1 MQTKHLFLE
10 LQLLLTVEGKQ
21 KRYHFTNRSRNREY
35 LSYILAGYESV
46 LLDSTLV
53 RIEDFQSERI
63 GCCHLA
69 FGPQKTR
76 MLKYYQDHFEKSL
89 SLNRQW
95 SWQIHCRKPVTAFDI
110 KVNGNFGGLPT
121 PISYDK
127 VLNLS
132 VRKSCF
138 KIHNTIE
145 RQERAVACIY
155 PYPTLSFPCR
165 KE

>member
-76 MLKYYQDHFEKSL
+76 MLKYYQDHIEKFAVSKSSVVLADSL
-89 SLNRQW
+89 PKTRDG
-95 SWQIHCRKPVTAFDI
+95 F
-110 KVNGNFGGLPT
+110 
-121 PISYDK
+121 
-127 VLNLS
+127 
-132 VRKSCF
+132 
-138 KIHNTIE
+138 
-145 RQERAVACIY
+145 
-155 PYPTLSFPCR
+155 
-165 KE
+165 

>member
-89 SLNRQW
+89 SLIRQW

-127 VLNLS
+127 IPTKQMISKAWPLS
-132 VRKSCF
+132 RGRKPSAARRCVCESSKSF
-138 KIHNTIE
+138 C
-145 RQERAVACIY
+145 QEI
-155 PYPTLSFPCR
+155 LL
-165 KE
+165 